1 MSYWHCAGAD
11 DSAANLSSE
20 PDVGQDVEGE
30 EDDHEHEEVSPK
42 FSGTL
47 QKVDREM
54 KASSVTAFL
63 LKLLTRIHFLKVLFE
78 CNSTNNH
85 RKHLKRI

>member
-30 EDDHEHEEVSPK
+30 EDDHEHEEESPK

-47 QKVDREM
+47 QKVDLALIVE
-54 KASSVTAFL
+54 
-63 LKLLTRIHFLKVLFE
+63 
-78 CNSTNNH
+78 
-85 RKHLKRI
+85 